1 MLNYTGNY
9 PVDPEFVALLGFVIR
24 TWIAA
29 VGVQHLSQRVRA
41 CKSWFAEF
49 IFIFCGCRL

>member
-41 CKSWFAEF
+41 CKS
-49 IFIFCGCRL
+49 